1 MKWCR
6 NLMFKVKKKKKRSP
20 KVHRFLDFWCKE
32 SCKTCKRL
40 LKLVVLLTGKL
51 RTGVMWQ
58 LRFNKKKQSSLDSL
72 NLGLRLAKNKP
83 K

>member
-1 MKWCR
+1 M
-6 NLMFKVKKKKKRSP
+6 
-20 KVHRFLDFWCKE
+20 VHRFLDFWRKE
-32 SCKTCKRL
+32 SCKTYKRL

-51 RTGVMWQ
+51 HTEAMWQ